1 MAGDRRPRAVPLA
14 VESRS
19 SNCVEIDLVE
29 MVYRSDTEGVPDSER
44 APAVA
49 SFGDC
54 CLLMSALIAACN
66 CVLSPGLTRCPLDHG
81 RQLFL
86 QRVKRIRGPEGSRHS
101 GGRIAI
107 GSPVCRLLALLS
119 AWAASTVPG
128 AMRRSIY
135 HP

>member
-66 CVLSPGLTRCPLDHG
+66 CVLSPRLNEMPACLITVDNSSCSALNAYAG
-81 RQLFL
+81 
-86 QRVKRIRGPEGSRHS
+86 QRVAGI
-101 GGRIAI
+101 
-107 GSPVCRLLALLS
+107 PVAGLPSVAQPGVPVAGALS
-119 AWAASTVPG
+119 AWAASPCR
-128 AMRRSIY
+128 AQ
-135 HP
+135 